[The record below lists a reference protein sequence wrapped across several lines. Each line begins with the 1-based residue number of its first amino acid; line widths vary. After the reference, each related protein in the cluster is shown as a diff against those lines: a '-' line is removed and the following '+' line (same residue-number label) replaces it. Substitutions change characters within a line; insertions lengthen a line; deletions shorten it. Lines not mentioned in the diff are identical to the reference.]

1 LDVSQIESGNLRL
14 EPSETNLSAVAASV
28 AQKYAVA
35 AARGQS
41 PLDLDLE
48 SGIVGFLD
56 PLALEQVIDNLM
68 SNALKFG
75 IGKPVTVR
83 LRSEGRS
90 ATLDV
95 QDRGVGMDQD
105 QQSRIFG
112 RFEQVV
118 TQHSGSGFGVGLWV
132 ASRLVAAMN
141 GRISVSSQLGQGS
154 TFTVTLPLEASD
166 PGQSAT

>member
-1 LDVSQIESGNLRL
+1 
-14 EPSETNLSAVAASV
+14 
-28 AQKYAVA
+28 
-35 AARGQS
+35 
-41 PLDLDLE
+41 
-48 SGIVGFLD
+48 
-56 PLALEQVIDNLM
+56 
-68 SNALKFG
+68 
-75 IGKPVTVR
+75 
-83 LRSEGRS
+83 
-90 ATLDV
+90 
-95 QDRGVGMDQD
+95 MDQD

-141 GRISVSSQLGQGS
+141 GRILVSSQLGQGS